1 MMKDESKV
9 SCIKR
14 VIFYTPEETRY
25 DTRLSE
31 INISGSA
38 SSKSEPIFNVSA

>member
-1 MMKDESKV
+1 MMKDESEV

-14 VIFYTPEETRY
+14 VIFYTPEEISY

-31 INISGSA
+31 INISGNA
-38 SSKSEPIFNVSA
+38 SSKSEPKFNVSA